1 MPLQIGGGKRGGRAD
16 DNEADI
22 DRKRQELVQWEDVL
36 LQKSSQMEEA
46 VEQFNQKMNKMTA

>member
-1 MPLQIGGGKRGGRAD
+1 MPLQIGGGNRGGRAA